1 MARYGHQ
8 PSPEPKEAASQESR
22 STHAGSAGL
31 PERSERRG
39 RRGQTLCRRTHAGSA
54 GLLERSE
61 RRGAWGAE
69 APPEPPTERRGGPAA
84 PEQQA
89 LSASPKGEHRT
100 RLAAGGRRPPRTKPA
115 RPKGERGRSSDE
127 RREVAE
133 AGGEGADAEGEG
145 DEEGEGDRKST
156 RLNSSH

>member
-89 LSASPKGEHRT
+89 LSPSPKGEHRT
-100 RLAAGGRRPPRTKPA
+100 SLPARGPRPPRTKPA
-115 RPKGERGRSSDE
+115 PPQGAPGRTTRERP
-127 RREVAE
+127 E
-133 AGGEGADAEGEG
+133 AP
-145 DEEGEGDRKST
+145 T
-156 RLNSSH
+156 